1 MDKSLDELV
10 EKEKKSF
17 RGRGSNKAG
26 TGGQGNK
33 GKQGGQP
40 RTENTNRGGPVRR
53 GGRNGGRKQSPYSR
67 PGSADASER
76 WGHDLFKDDGPAPQ
90 RVNKDSSRYGTKVS
104 VTNLRFDVLEE
115 SLEELFSTCGTVH
128 SVKVFYDKSGRSE
141 GKGEVVFKSNGEAER
156 AVREYNGVSIE
167 GQPMT
172 VEVAGQVVLRNKQEP
187 RVKSAAKGGMRSDST
202 EFDNANNNNKNTR
215 TRKQNQEAKSS
226 GGMEIEDSDLT
237 NLKIRVSF

>member
-67 PGSADASER
+67 VCSQ
-76 WGHDLFKDDGPAPQ
+76 L
-90 RVNKDSSRYGTKVS
+90 T
-104 VTNLRFDVLEE
+104 VT
-115 SLEELFSTCGTVH
+115 
-128 SVKVFYDKSGRSE
+128 
-141 GKGEVVFKSNGEAER
+141 
-156 AVREYNGVSIE
+156 
-167 GQPMT
+167 
-172 VEVAGQVVLRNKQEP
+172 
-187 RVKSAAKGGMRSDST
+187 
-202 EFDNANNNNKNTR
+202 
-215 TRKQNQEAKSS
+215 
-226 GGMEIEDSDLT
+226 LT
-237 NLKIRVSF
+237 NLSLVLLTLLSVGATISSRMTDRPLNV